1 MLAVLNW
8 LGGSESQDALS
19 EVLAGITSP
28 LDTEFFC
35 RSAHSAAMYAVT
47 SMVCAQQTIIFS
59 YIEFLME
66 LNKYFYHLILKVIL
80 K

>member
-8 LGGSESQDALS
+8 LGSSESQDALS

-47 SMVCAQQTIIFS
+47 SMICYADDRYVCFARDEDKWVIYGFETVELS
-59 YIEFLME
+59 YS
-66 LNKYFYHLILKVIL
+66 
-80 K
+80 